1 MSRVSGA
8 RPQWWRRCAAGL
20 LVILAGCSQLPP
32 TSSVAIPPVPAGA
45 GRIWVYRNDYQYE
58 SQQTPYVWLNGQITG
73 VSQPNGAFYRDV
85 PPGRYKVT
93 VDSYGVPYP
102 YQFAEFD
109 IGAGQEAFVKL
120 LSMREKVGGEFGGGS
135 RTRFY
140 TWLLPPDLA
149 RPAIAGTPFY
159 GGG

>member
-1 MSRVSGA
+1 MRWASSIRKYDQAHSPGVYSTDRVIAIVWPIPISAHSRVARPMSRNAPIDDS
-8 RPQWWRRCAAGL
+8 
-20 LVILAGCSQLPP
+20 
-32 TSSVAIPPVPAGA
+32 
-45 GRIWVYRNDYQYE
+45 RIR
-58 SQQTPYVWLNGQITG
+58 